1 MHKATLKGTGNTKH
15 HSFTDSTNICFPAI
29 RHHYPLSRL
38 LMNPRLIGSGIQ
50 PPSLMMTT
58 DWSQACWAL
67 NRLAGEIN
75 KKTTR
80 MINHPRQLSL
90 PRSFFFFLAAFPSS
104 PAPINTPLP
113 HPSLFTHSRCIPL
126 FSLSLTTYMSGL

>member
-75 KKTTR
+75 KKATR

-90 PRSFFFFLAAFPSS
+90 PRSFFFFFSRLPFFPC
-104 PAPINTPLP
+104 PHKHPPTPPLP
-113 HPSLFTHSRCIPL
+113 FH
-126 FSLSLTTYMSGL
+126 SLTLYTFI